1 MNKRIVL
8 VWGAI
13 GFPWFTP
20 EAQVREPAP
29 TLQAFRTDREITGF
43 LNELARKLERRMA
56 LRVEDA
62 PPPPDCGAI
71 DVVGRSRTL
80 DAIGVRSALV
90 HGEVVDPSG
99 NPLEDVI
106 VSIDSLAVRA
116 ETQGD
121 GSFELVVP
129 RDRITRRGQWTLAA
143 RRLGYGRRVRLV
155 MIHPGDSIQVAVTMC
170 NHPVALQEMVV
181 TGAASLGTTAAS
193 VTNTQHAGVD
203 EGGIVKAHGDHLVI
217 LRRGQLFTVRLGNE
231 LRPVSVVDAYAP
243 GSDPR
248 GVWYDEMLIAGD
260 KVIVVGYSY
269 ASRGTEIGIFSIDN
283 AGELRHRSTYHVR
296 SNDYYSS
303 RNYASRLLGSKLIF
317 YTPEYLPLDSSDP
330 KTFLPAVRRW
340 HKGARD
346 SEFRRIVSSA
356 HVFRPAVEL
365 DPFDVALHSVIVCDL
380 AKDELQC
387 DANSVF
393 GPSGRVFYVSPTA
406 VYTWLSAWR
415 SAGGDRA
422 SPILY
427 RLPLDGS
434 PPTAVEVAGSPV
446 DQFSFLESDDGHLN
460 VLVRESAHGD
470 AMWQAERTSGDVAL
484 LRFPLTAFGDGSRSI
499 SPFRYRQIPRPVGV
513 VVVNRFVGDHLLYGT
528 GNRWGRPSKKESVLY
543 VVPFREGEVTRIAL
557 PHGTDR
563 IEVMGESAVVIG
575 TDSSDLHFTAIGLS
589 DAPTIALRHTIPNAA
604 QGELRSHGF
613 FYRSDGPGTGVL
625 GLPIRAGGS
634 PGYTH
639 LWKSSA
645 AIAFIHNLGDRFAE
659 LGTLDAQT
667 SPLALEA
674 CVASCVD
681 WYGNARPVFMRGR
694 ILALLGYELVEGR
707 IEGQR
712 MREIGRVSF
721 SPPLVRAVRR

>member
-13 GFPWFTP
+13 GFPWMTA
-20 EAQVREPAP
+20 EAQVSEQAP
-29 TLQAFRTDREITGF
+29 TLQAFRTDRELIGF
-43 LNELARKLERRMA
+43 LTELAGERERRMA
-56 LRVEDA
+56 LRVKPA
-62 PPPPDCGAI
+62 PPPADCGEI
-71 DVVGRSRTL
+71 DVVGRSRSL
-80 DAIGVRSALV
+80 DANGPRSALI
-90 HGEVVDPSG
+90 HGEVVDPTG
-99 NPLEDVI
+99 DPVEGAT
-106 VSIDSLAVRA
+106 VSIDSLEVRS
-116 ETQGD
+116 ETQSD
-121 GSFELVVP
+121 GSFKLVVP
-129 RDRITRRGQWTLAA
+129 RNRITRRRGWTLTAL
-143 RRLGYGRRVRLV
+143 RLGYVRRARSV
-155 MIHPGDSIQVAVTMC
+155 MIRPGDSIQVAVTMC
-170 NHPVALQEMVV
+170 NQPVALLAMVV
-181 TGAASLGTTAAS
+181 TGAASLNTTAAS

-231 LRPVSVVDAYAP
+231 LRPVSVIDAYAP

-269 ASRGTEIGIFSIDN
+269 ASRGTEIGIFSIDD

-317 YTPEYLPLDSSDP
+317 YTPEYLPPDSKDP

-340 HKGARD
+340 HKGASDR
-346 SEFRRIVSSA
+346 EFRRIVSSA

-365 DPFDVALHSVIVCDL
+365 DPFDVALHTVIVCDL
-380 AKDELQC
+380 ATDELQC

-415 SAGGDRA
+415 SAHA
-422 SPILY
+422 SPMLY
-427 RLPLDGS
+427 RLPLNGS

-460 VLVRESAHGD
+460 VLVRENARGD
-470 AMWQAERTSGDVAL
+470 AMWQAERTGGDVAL

-499 SPFRYRQIPRPVGV
+499 SPFRYRQVPRPVGV

-528 GNRWGRPSKKESVLY
+528 GNRWGRPSKRESILY
-543 VVPFREGEVTRIAL
+543 VLPFREGEVTRIAL

-563 IEVMGESAVVIG
+563 IEAMGEAAVVIG
-575 TDSSDLHFTAIGLS
+575 TDGSDLHFTGIGLS
-589 DAPTIALRHTIPNAA
+589 DSPAVALRHTIPSAT

-613 FYRSDGPGTGVL
+613 FYRSDGPGIGVL

-645 AIAFIHNLGDRFAE
+645 AIAFILNLGDRFAE

-667 SPLALEA
+667 NPGSLEA

-681 WYGNARPVFMRGR
+681 WYGNARPVFIRGR

-721 SPPLVRAVRR
+721 APPLVRAVRR